1 MSQEF
6 IGHLYTYVHVKSQFS
21 TLRKHEYLMIKS
33 KDFPT
38 TKCNIVSRRQLRKSK
53 LQFLAVSVKWKKNT
67 IVKSIGNPNY
77 NDNLTSLINGAADW
91 HEPLLELSGI
101 QTFMTLQSKDIS

>member
-1 MSQEF
+1 MLSNISVSQEF

-38 TKCNIVSRRQLRKSK
+38 IVSRRQLRKSK
-53 LQFLAVSVKWKKNT
+53 LQFLAVSVKWKKT
-67 IVKSIGNPNY
+67 IVKSIGNPIY
-77 NDNLTSLINGAADW
+77 NG
-91 HEPLLELSGI
+91 P
-101 QTFMTLQSKDIS
+101 

>member
-1 MSQEF
+1 MSKLLCYLSNISVSQEF

-38 TKCNIVSRRQLRKSK
+38 TKCNIVSRLKITQKQTTILSCLCEMK
-53 LQFLAVSVKWKKNT
+53 KKN
-67 IVKSIGNPNY
+67 
-77 NDNLTSLINGAADW
+77 DREINKV
-91 HEPLLELSGI
+91 I
-101 QTFMTLQSKDIS
+101 QFIIEQWRC